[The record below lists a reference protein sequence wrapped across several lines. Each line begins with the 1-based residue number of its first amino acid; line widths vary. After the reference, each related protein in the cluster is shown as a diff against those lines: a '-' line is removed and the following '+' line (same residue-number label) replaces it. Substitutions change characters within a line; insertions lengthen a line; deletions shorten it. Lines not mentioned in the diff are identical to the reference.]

1 MNNCEFC
8 DKKGLAVLPVRPA
21 IAPAGSNAPK
31 TDAAMLVGADGI
43 AVAPASYTLRHL
55 RPGYLYT
62 YDEARKWL
70 HAYVVTEG
78 GYLYKLDPGET
89 APAKLAFSCAPE
101 KCGTVAS
108 CVTIPD
114 VKRATKVW
122 FGFSDVQ
129 WTPAVIERH
138 KDAAYRAKHMVCL
151 DVQAWVG
158 SKQHKGAADISQVEK
173 VVAEYAMGTTAGKA
187 LAFSVGGFKSKAA
200 TAQAL
205 KDRVPLIS
213 PAGGL
218 VLSMPDPVGIA
229 SDLAILMRDQA
240 SDFANH
246 PSRQKELAAS
256 AAIENIQQM
265 VRSQTML
272 SEAAM
277 GDQLA
282 DDAETGRH
290 RMYQSDWM
298 PGQPMEP
305 DPRAAKMH
313 RDSVTPERLEK
324 LADLAWKRY
333 EAKFD
338 PVAWGQWKK
347 GHEAAFK
354 RFDEAVL
361 APLARSHAAWM
372 ESTRMA
378 MNFQC
383 NYDPKDVE
391 SGAVYT
397 ASFNQCIESTQDKG
411 ACDAIYSKWTDGK
424 PTDRSNLALRAVSF
438 NLDNL
443 AELLEAAVKGG
454 SLDAR
459 IVPWDNLIATYDT
472 AVKRLSP
479 GARDLPAQ
487 VLANLGGPIARSL
500 NQILDGKAPRAAAFA
515 LGMISG
521 HPLVVVDVVGSKKK
535 FREHLIRQLLR
546 SSGKIKNEHQ
556 IQRAVAAEMRLMQ
569 LHGEKIEG
577 QSSHR
582 WIFMADQE
590 MHASMPK
597 NLTPQERAGWL
608 QAMRVTPDKLDDLN
622 LSRWRTVINRSVR
635 VGAITGLL
643 QAVCLTK
650 TWVDEGKAM
659 SHDRTDATARKWAGV
674 AALSGTTA
682 DAIGN
687 ALAGRAAL
695 GLRYGQGFVTT
706 TAKVMTKVGP
716 VVGLFAGLVTAALDM
731 AKADAEMAKNNHGMA
746 RLYRYSAATGT
757 LLGLALY
764 FSGALSFLAVPVIG
778 LLVGLL
784 IGITIIIELQK
795 NNPLQDWLER
805 CAWGNLKNEHYK
817 TAEESSRQLK
827 IALDAL

>member
-21 IAPAGSNAPK
+21 IAPAGSHAPK
-31 TDAAMLVGADGI
+31 ASAAMLAGADHI
-43 AVAPASYTLRHL
+43 PVAPADYTLRHL

-89 APAKLAFSCAPE
+89 APAKLAFTCAPD

-151 DVQAWVG
+151 DVQGWIG
-158 SKQHKGAADISQVEK
+158 SKQHKGAADISQVDK
-173 VVAEYAMGTTAGKA
+173 VVAEYALSTTAGKA
-187 LAFSVGGFKSKAA
+187 LAFSVGGFKSKAT

-218 VLSMPDPVGIA
+218 VLAMPDPVGIA

-240 SDFANH
+240 SAFANH
-246 PSRQKELAAS
+246 PSRQKEMAAS
-256 AAIENIQQM
+256 AAIENIRQV

-277 GDQLA
+277 ANQLA

-305 DPRAAKMH
+305 DLRLGKMH
-313 RDSVTPERLEK
+313 RESVTPERLEK
-324 LADLAWKRY
+324 MADLAWKRY

-347 GHEAAFK
+347 GHEAAFQ

-361 APLARSHAAWM
+361 APLAKSHAAWM
-372 ESTRMA
+372 ESPSMV

-383 NYDPKDVE
+383 NYDPQNVE

-397 ASFNQCIESTQDKG
+397 ASFNQCIEATQDKG
-411 ACDAIYSKWTDGK
+411 ACSAIYSKWIDGK
-424 PTDRSNLALRAVSF
+424 PSDRNNLALRAVSF
-438 NLDNL
+438 NLDSL
-443 AELLEAAVKGG
+443 AELLEEAVKGG

-472 AVKRLSP
+472 SVKRLSP

-500 NQILDGKAPRAAAFA
+500 NQILDGKAPRTAAFA

-546 SSGKIKNEHQ
+546 SSGKVKNEHQ

-569 LHGEKIEG
+569 LQGQKIEG

-597 NLTPQERAGWL
+597 NLPPNERAGWL

-643 QAVCLTK
+643 QAICLTK

-659 SHDRTDATARKWAGV
+659 SHDQTDATARKWAGV

-695 GLRYGQGFVTT
+695 GLRYGQGIASSIAKKFVTW
-706 TAKVMTKVGP
+706 GP
-716 VVGLFAGLVTAALDM
+716 RLGIAAGLVMAALDYS
-731 AKADAEMAKNNHGMA
+731 KSSDEYKEGNFGMMW
-746 RLYRYSAATGT
+746 LYRGSAVVG
-757 LLGLALY
+757 
-764 FSGALSFLAVPVIG
+764 FSLAVAVSFYGFLGAFAIPIIG
-778 LLVGLL
+778 LLVALMISIAVL
-784 IGITIIIELQK
+784 IEIYKDTS
-795 NNPLQDWLER
+795 LQDWLQR
-805 CAWGNLKNEHYK
+805 CAWGRLSSQRYK
-817 TAEESSRQLK
+817 TADEANAELK
-827 IALDAL
+827 IALDAT